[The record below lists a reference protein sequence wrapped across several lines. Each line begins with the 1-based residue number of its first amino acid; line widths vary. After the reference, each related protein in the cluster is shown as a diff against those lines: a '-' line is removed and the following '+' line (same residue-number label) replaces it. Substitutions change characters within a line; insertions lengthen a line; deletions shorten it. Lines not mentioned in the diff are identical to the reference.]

1 MLGVGMN
8 DKRDRVQRKNF
19 DILETSQEQKNDAC
33 LARTGLVAEKAAHIC
48 YEPQLAREQEQR
60 KQHIGRRY
68 RIGGSTLIN
77 LPQIIN
83 LKSAVDFSASV
94 GTPLVAHCIVHW
106 VGTDAGD
113 DPNGELFA
121 QLR

>member
-1 MLGVGMN
+1 MN
-8 DKRDRVQRKNF
+8 DKPDRLQRTSKNF
-19 DILETSQEQKNDAC
+19 DILETSHEQKNGAS
-33 LARTGLVAEKAAHIC
+33 LVNTDLSAEKSPHIC

-83 LKSAVDFSASV
+83 LKSAVEFLSFCRHSF
-94 GTPLVAHCIVHW
+94 GGPLHRSLGRH
-106 VGTDAGD
+106 
-113 DPNGELFA
+113 
-121 QLR
+121 